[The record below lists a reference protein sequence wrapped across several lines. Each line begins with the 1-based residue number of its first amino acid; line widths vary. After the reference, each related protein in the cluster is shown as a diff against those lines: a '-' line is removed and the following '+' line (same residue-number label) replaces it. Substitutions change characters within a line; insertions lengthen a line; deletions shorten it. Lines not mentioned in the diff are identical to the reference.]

1 MSINIQNTERLRHEI
16 PTLNSKIKGFN
27 IVDILYEETKKEPIA
42 TLQLEA
48 NKENKKKKNWGRITR
63 WEAYLQSE
71 LNETVMEYGF
81 CGDINRTVVSK
92 KPLDDF
98 LSTENNFL
106 STEESPEQIFYQFLK
121 ERGLQ
126 PKTVVIE
133 TTTYFET
140 RYHKMTVGEIIELE
154 ECMSEDNPILSVP
167 FRKYLERFNKVILR
181 NKKKVTHRNK
191 RFERIYKEIKK
202 YKYEGQVDETSFALV
217 CWARHIT
224 AEKAAK
230 YFKNI
235 QK

>member
-42 TLQLEA
+42 TLQLKA
-48 NKENKKKKNWGRITR
+48 NKQHKKKKNWGHITR
-63 WEAYLQSE
+63 WEAFLQSE
-71 LNETVMEYGF
+71 INETVMEYGF
-81 CGDINRTVVSK
+81 CGDINRSVVSE

-98 LSTENNFL
+98 LSTG
-106 STEESPEQIFYQFLK
+106 ESPEQIFYQFLK

-133 TTTYFET
+133 ITTYFET
-140 RYHKMTVGEIIELE
+140 RYHKMTVGQIIELA

-167 FRKYLERFNKVILR
+167 FRKYLKRFDKVMLG
-181 NKKKVTHRNK
+181 NKKKVTRRNE
-191 RFERIYKEIKK
+191 RLERIYREIKK

-217 CWARHIT
+217 CWTRNIT

-235 QK
+235 ESNGNQD